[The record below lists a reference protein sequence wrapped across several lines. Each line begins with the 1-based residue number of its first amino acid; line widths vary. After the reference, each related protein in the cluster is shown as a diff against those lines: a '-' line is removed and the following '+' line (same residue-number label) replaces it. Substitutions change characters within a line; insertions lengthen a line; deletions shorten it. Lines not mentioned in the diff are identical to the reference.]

1 MKKKPVKYFTVFGF
15 YVHTD
20 QALCWHVRGASL
32 TTAMMNLQKKFSGNE
47 GAIRIVGIVEGTH
60 CDLMPGMYTSSFNDL
75 LEVFQEQE
83 SEREGKQCD
92 APASQD
98 AAGPLS

>member
-1 MKKKPVKYFTVFGF
+1 MKKKPVQYFTIFGF

-32 TTAMMNLQKKFSGNE
+32 TTALMNLQKKFSGNE
-47 GAIRIVGIVEGTH
+47 GGVRIVGIVEGTH
-60 CDLMPGMYTSSFNDL
+60 YDLMPGTYTTSFNDL
-75 LEVFQEQE
+75 LDVLQEE
-83 SEREGKQCD
+83 EAEREEKQCD
-92 APASQD
+92 TPASQD